1 MMGRDEKDRIRVAAE
16 VVTED
21 VVRANG
27 VAEVAGD
34 LFWGSVINKIGS
46 EGLVDALFG
55 TTGLKEEAA
64 AFA

>member
-1 MMGRDEKDRIRVAAE
+1 MGRNEKDWIWVAAK

-21 VVRANG
+21 VIRADG

-34 LFWGSVINKIGS
+34 LFWGPVVNKVGPKS
-46 EGLVDALFG
+46 LVDALFG
-55 TTGLKEEAA
+55 TTGLEKEAA